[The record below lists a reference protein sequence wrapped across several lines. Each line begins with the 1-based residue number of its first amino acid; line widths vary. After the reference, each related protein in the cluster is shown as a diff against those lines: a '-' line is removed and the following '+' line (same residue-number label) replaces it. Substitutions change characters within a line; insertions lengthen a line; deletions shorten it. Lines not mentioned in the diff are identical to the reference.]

1 MRLTPELSDEL
12 RAGVAHQVGA
22 CAPDGT
28 PHVVRAL
35 GVLEEDDGRLSILLS
50 ALANPE
56 LLQAVR
62 DTARVA
68 LILCRATTLRTVL
81 YKGADAQVREAEDA
95 RYRAALGERGSAF
108 WADIEQLGFDRT
120 KLSGWY
126 DVPPG
131 ALVRICFTPN
141 GAWNSTPGPG
151 SGMPVELLP

>member
-1 MRLTPELSDEL
+1 MRLTPELADEL
-12 RAGVAHQVGA
+12 GAGLAHQVGA

-35 GVLEEDDGRLSILLS
+35 GIVEEDDGRLSVLLS

-56 LLQAVR
+56 LLRAVR
-62 DTARVA
+62 DTGRVA
-68 LILCRATTLRTVL
+68 VVTCRATTLHTVQ
-81 YKGADAQVREAEDA
+81 YKGADAAVHDA
-95 RYRAALGERGSAF
+95 DDGRYRRLLHERGNAF
-108 WADIEQLGFDRT
+108 WNDIEQLGFDRT
-120 KLSGWY
+120 SLAGWY

-151 SGMPVELLP
+151 SGAPLELLP